1 RTDGKY
7 GRSCY
12 LCLLVCVCPWAPSYS
27 RCSRRLGAGPRGSA
41 QAVVAGRGGLVGA
54 AVAARRAGAARAV
67 RGGGHAAGE
76 RAGAGGE
83 GANPRRQRG
92 GPEGQARHVPGV
104 REAAEAAGGRRPGL
118 GPGCAPVTPAAARG
132 PPGFLVPGT
141 SVGVGMTVRSPVP
154 GALSRRRLPLAP
166 GEGRD
171 GRWKRGDCA
180 CGGGSSWGQLPA
192 RGTHG
197 HVAGS
202 TWYGSRKNMCS
213 PDPRVDPLLLT
224 ANPQSKDGR

>member
-1 RTDGKY
+1 RAAGCVGGLRS
-7 GRSCY
+7 GRA
-12 LCLLVCVCPWAPSYS
+12 LARRPLQRPAARP
-27 RCSRRLGAGPRGSA
+27 RCGRPPPRGGLGAGPRGSA

-67 RGGGHAAGE
+67 R
-76 RAGAGGE
+76 GE